1 MLNKRADKLE
11 LLRIAEAVALEKS
24 IDKELIISSMET
36 GIAKAAKS
44 KFGQENE
51 IKVSINR
58 DSGDI
63 ELFRKLI
70 IAENPE
76 NTNTEIKLEDA
87 INLNET
93 NKDKSVGESLHSLQN
108 EDLLKFGMIPEFV
121 GRLPV
126 VTTLEELDLDMLIR
140 IMQEPKNALI
150 KQYVALFKMDGVN
163 LEIKSEALKE
173 IAKLAIEQ
181 KTGARGLRS
190 ILENLLTE
198 LMFETPDYKDL
209 EKIVINKDVVK
220 KSSDPIMIYNNK
232 NTSQK
237 ILVNKSWFS

>member
-1 MLNKRADKLE
+1 
-11 LLRIAEAVALEKS
+11 
-24 IDKELIISSMET
+24 
-36 GIAKAAKS
+36 
-44 KFGQENE
+44 
-51 IKVSINR
+51 
-58 DSGDI
+58 
-63 ELFRKLI
+63 
-70 IAENPE
+70 
-76 NTNTEIKLEDA
+76 
-87 INLNET
+87 
-93 NKDKSVGESLHSLQN
+93 
-108 EDLLKFGMIPEFV
+108 MIPEFV

-150 KQYVALFKMDGVN
+150 KQYIALFKMDDVN
-163 LEIKSEALKE
+163 LDIKSDALNE

-209 EKIVINKDVVK
+209 EKIIINKDVVK
-220 KSSDPIMIYNNK
+220 KNSDPIMIYNNK

-237 ILVNKSWFS
+237 ILVNKS

>member
-1 MLNKRADKLE
+1 
-11 LLRIAEAVALEKS
+11 
-24 IDKELIISSMET
+24 
-36 GIAKAAKS
+36 
-44 KFGQENE
+44 
-51 IKVSINR
+51 
-58 DSGDI
+58 
-63 ELFRKLI
+63 
-70 IAENPE
+70 
-76 NTNTEIKLEDA
+76 
-87 INLNET
+87 
-93 NKDKSVGESLHSLQN
+93 
-108 EDLLKFGMIPEFV
+108 MIPEFV

-126 VTTLEELDLDMLIR
+126 VTTLEQLDLDMLIR

-198 LMFETPDYKDL
+198 LMFEAPDYKDL
-209 EKIVINKDVVK
+209 EKIIINKDVVK
-220 KSSDPIMIYNNK
+220 RNSDPIMIYNNK
-232 NTSQK
+232 NTTQK

>member
-1 MLNKRADKLE
+1 
-11 LLRIAEAVALEKS
+11 
-24 IDKELIISSMET
+24 
-36 GIAKAAKS
+36 
-44 KFGQENE
+44 
-51 IKVSINR
+51 
-58 DSGDI
+58 
-63 ELFRKLI
+63 
-70 IAENPE
+70 
-76 NTNTEIKLEDA
+76 
-87 INLNET
+87 
-93 NKDKSVGESLHSLQN
+93 
-108 EDLLKFGMIPEFV
+108 MIPEFV

-126 VTTLEELDLDMLIR
+126 VTTLEELDIDMLIR

-198 LMFETPDYKDL
+198 LMFEAPDYKDL

-220 KSSDPIMIYNNK
+220 RSSDPIMIYNNK

-237 ILVNKSWFS
+237 ILVNKS